1 MTAQSASGQ
10 PISYAVL
17 RGKVI
22 DTDLI
27 EFGGRG
33 GEATFLA
40 PDPHKIVSQIPLASP
55 RLMEDLYELSFDQI
69 LDYLGE
75 LGSRLDVRRND
86 YMREARDQS
95 YATAPTTKPI
105 MDAFFEHIGAMFDP
119 ARIRGMVDFNIGV
132 PYLEGWVE
140 KEINGTKVAIRAYGA
155 RSLHIVAGNGPVLGA
170 LTVLRGAVTRS
181 DTIIKVPS
189 NDPFTTG
196 AIARTMV
203 DMAPDHPITKHLA
216 VAYWRGGDEALESQI
231 YQPHNIEKICAWG
244 GFASVK
250 HVTKYIQPGIEL
262 ISLDPKRSASIVGAE
277 ALASEAMIEDAANR
291 IATDV
296 GANNQTACANCRM
309 VYVMCGT
316 DDAGVEKLK
325 RLGQLTYEAFAK
337 LPQALST
344 KPKRYD
350 PELKLQV
357 DMLRLSKDFYTVIGG
372 EQGEG
377 AVIVS
382 HTADRVDF
390 WEYLADRTVNLVP
403 VDTLD
408 EVLDVIDAY
417 TQTVGVF
424 PESLREVVRHKGALH
439 GGQRFVALGYAFNGP
454 GLVGPQDGIE
464 PMRRLV
470 KWIISEE
477 PLPEKKPFWECRD
490 EDIALVA

>member
-1 MTAQSASGQ
+1 MSK
-10 PISYAVL
+10 PISYAVI

-22 DTDLI
+22 DTDLV

-33 GEATFLA
+33 GDVKFLA
-40 PDPHKIVSQIPLASP
+40 PDPHKIVDSLALGSP
-55 RLMEDLYELSFDQI
+55 TKMADLYELTFDQI

-75 LGSRLDVRRND
+75 LGDRLEVRKND
-86 YMREARDQS
+86 YLREAREMS
-95 YATAPTTKPI
+95 YATAPTTVPI
-105 MDAFFEHIGAMFDP
+105 MNAFFDHMPAMFDRD
-119 ARIRGMVDFNIGV
+119 RIRGMCDFNIGI
-132 PYLEGWVE
+132 PYLEGWVQ
-140 KEINGTKVAIRAYGA
+140 KAINGSNVGIRAYGSRA
-155 RSLHIVAGNGPVLGA
+155 LHIVAGNGPVLGA
-170 LTVLRGAVTRS
+170 LTILRGAVTRG

-203 DMAPDHPITKHLA
+203 DMAPDHPLTKHVT
-216 VAYWRGGDEALESQI
+216 VAYWRGGDEAVESKL
-231 YQPHNIEKICAWG
+231 YQPHNIEKIVAWG

-262 ISLDPKRSASIVGAE
+262 ISLDPKRSASIVGGE
-277 ALASEAMIEDAANR
+277 ALENDAIMQDCANR

-316 DDAGVEKLK
+316 DDESIEKLK
-325 RLGQLTYEAFAK
+325 KLGQKVYDAMMK
-337 LPQALST
+337 LPSDLST

-350 PELKLQV
+350 SNLKSQV
-357 DMLRLSKDFYTVIGG
+357 DTLRLNDDWYTVVGG
-372 EQGEG
+372 KDGEG

-382 HTADRVDF
+382 HTSDRVDF
-390 WEYLADRTVNLVP
+390 YEYLADRTVNLVP

-408 EVLDVIDAY
+408 EVLEVVDAY
-417 TQTVGVF
+417 TQTVGIF
-424 PESLREVVRHKGALH
+424 PESLREKVRHLGALC
-439 GGQRFVALGYAFNGP
+439 GGQRFVSLGYSFNGP

-464 PMRRLV
+464 PLRRMC

-477 PLPEKKPFWECRD
+477 PLPGRKPFWEMR
-490 EDIALVA
+490 EGEVSMVA

>member
-1 MTAQSASGQ
+1 MTNR

-17 RGKVI
+17 RGQVVE
-22 DTDLI
+22 TDLI

-33 GEATFLA
+33 GDISFLA
-40 PDPHKIVSQIPLASP
+40 PDPHSIADRIPLASP
-55 RLMEDLYELSFDQI
+55 RLMEDLYELSLEDI
-69 LDYLGE
+69 LDYLAK
-75 LGSRLDVRRND
+75 LGSRLNVRTND
-86 YMREARDQS
+86 YLREARDYS

-105 MDAFFEHIGAMFDP
+105 MDAFFEHLEPMFDP
-119 ARIRGMVDFNIGV
+119 DRVRAMADFTIGV

-140 KEINGTKVAIRAYGA
+140 KDINGSKVGIRAYGA

-170 LTVLRGAVTRS
+170 LTILRGAVTRS

-203 DMAPDHPITKHLA
+203 DMAPDHPVTRHLA
-216 VAYWRGGDEALESQI
+216 VAYWRGGDEALESRI

-262 ISLDPKRSASIVGAE
+262 ITLDPKRSAGIVGGE
-277 ALASEAMIEDAANR
+277 ALESGEMMQEAANR

-316 DDAGVEKLK
+316 DEEGVEKLK
-325 RLGQLTYEAFAK
+325 ELGKLTYQSLLK
-337 LPQALST
+337 LPEALST

-350 PELKLQV
+350 QELKNQV
-357 DMLRLSKDFYTVIGG
+357 DMLRLSDDFYTVIGG
-372 EQGEG
+372 EEGEG
-377 AVIVS
+377 AILVS
-382 HTADRVDF
+382 HTPDRVDF

-403 VDTLD
+403 VDTLE
-408 EVLDVIDAY
+408 EVLDVVDSY

-424 PESLREVVRHKGALH
+424 PESLREVVRHRGALH

-464 PMRRLV
+464 PMRRIV

-477 PLPEKKPFWECRD
+477 PLPGRVPFWEATS
-490 EDIALVA
+490 EDIKVVA

>member
-1 MTAQSASGQ
+1 MTR

-22 DTDLI
+22 DSDLI

-33 GEATFLA
+33 GDISFLA
-40 PDPHKIVSQIPLASP
+40 PDPLKIADQIPLASP
-55 RLMEDLYELSFDQI
+55 RLMEDLYELSFEQI

-75 LGSRLDVRRND
+75 LGSRLDVRKND
-86 YMREARDQS
+86 YMREARDFS

-105 MDAFFEHIGAMFDP
+105 MDGFFEHIEPMFDP
-119 ARIRGMVDFNIGV
+119 ARIRRMVDFNIGV

-140 KEINGTKVAIRAYGA
+140 TPINGTKCAIRAYGA

-170 LTVLRGAVTRS
+170 LTILRGAVTRG

-203 DMAPDHPITKHLA
+203 DMAPDHPITRHLA
-216 VAYWRGGDEALESQI
+216 VAYWRGGDEALESRL

-262 ISLDPKRSASIVGAE
+262 ISLDPKRSASILGGE
-277 ALASEAMIEDAANR
+277 ALENDTIMQEAANR

-296 GANNQTACANCRM
+296 GANNQTACASCRM
-309 VYVMCGT
+309 VYVMSGT
-316 DDAGVEKLK
+316 DDEAIGKLQ
-325 RLGQLTYEAFAK
+325 RLGKLVHAALLK
-337 LPQALST
+337 LPESLST

-350 PELKLQV
+350 PQLRSQV
-357 DMLRLSKDFYTVIGG
+357 NTLRLSEDFFTVIGG
-372 EQGEG
+372 EDDEG

-382 HTADRVDF
+382 HTSDRVEF
-390 WEYLADRTVNLVP
+390 WEYLTDRTVNLVP

-408 EVLDVIDAY
+408 EVLDAVDAY
-417 TQTVGVF
+417 TQTVGIF
-424 PESLREVVRHKGALH
+424 PESLRKVVRHKGALH

-477 PLPEKKPFWECRD
+477 PLPGRKPFWECASD
-490 EDIALVA
+490 EIALVA

>member
-1 MTAQSASGQ
+1 MTIR

-17 RGKVI
+17 RGQVI
-22 DTDLI
+22 ESDLI

-33 GEATFLA
+33 GDISFLA
-40 PDPHKIVSQIPLASP
+40 PDPAKIVDRIPLASP
-55 RLMEDLYELSFDQI
+55 RLMEDLYTLSFEDI
-69 LDYLGE
+69 LDYLAE
-75 LGSRLDVRRND
+75 LGTKLELKDNP
-86 YMREARDQS
+86 YLQEALEYS

-105 MDAFFEHIGAMFDP
+105 MDSFFHDMPFMFDKE
-119 ARIRGMVDFNIGV
+119 RIRGMVDFNIGIDH
-132 PYLEGWVE
+132 LEGWVE
-140 KEINGTKVAIRAYGA
+140 KAINGSKVGIRAYGA
-155 RSLHIVAGNGPVLGA
+155 RTLHIVAGNGPVLGA
-170 LTVLRGAVTRS
+170 LTVLRGAVTRG
-181 DTIIKVPS
+181 DTIVKVPS

-203 DMAPDHPITKHLA
+203 DMAPDHPLTKHLA
-216 VAYWRGGDEALESQI
+216 VAYWRGGDEAVENRI

-262 ISLDPKRSASIVGAE
+262 ISLDPKRSASIVGGE
-277 ALASEAMIEDAANR
+277 ALDSPALMQEAASR
-291 IATDV
+291 IACDFAV
-296 GANNQTACANCRM
+296 GNQTACAAARM
-309 VYVMCGT
+309 VYVLCGT
-316 DDAGVEKLK
+316 DDDGVERLK
-325 RLGQLTYEAFAK
+325 ELGRLAYEAMLK
-337 LPQALST
+337 LPEVLTT

-350 PELKLQV
+350 PSLKSQV
-357 DMLRLSKDFYTVIGG
+357 DTLRYSPDFYTVIGG

-390 WEYLADRTVNLVP
+390 WEFLADRTVNLIP

-417 TQTVGVF
+417 TQTVGIF

-464 PMRRLV
+464 PMRRIV

-477 PLPEKKPFWECRD
+477 PLPGRVPFWEATA
-490 EDIALVA
+490 EQIKVVA

>member
-1 MTAQSASGQ
+1 MSNR
-10 PISYAVL
+10 PVSYAVL
-17 RGKVI
+17 RGQVI
-22 DTDLI
+22 ETDLI

-33 GEATFLA
+33 GDISFLA
-40 PDPHKIVSQIPLASP
+40 PDPHTIADRIPLASP
-55 RLMEDLYELSFDQI
+55 RLMADLYDLSLEDI
-69 LDYLGE
+69 LDYLAE
-75 LGSRLDVRRND
+75 LGSRLNVRTND
-86 YMREARDQS
+86 YLREARDYS

-105 MDAFFEHIGAMFDP
+105 MDAFFEHLEPMFDP
-119 ARIRGMVDFNIGV
+119 GRVRGMVDFTIGV

-140 KEINGTKVAIRAYGA
+140 KDINGSRVAIRAYGA
-155 RSLHIVAGNGPVLGA
+155 RSLHVVAGNGPVLGA
-170 LTVLRGAVTRS
+170 LTILRGAVTRS

-216 VAYWRGGDEALESQI
+216 VAYWRGGDEALESKI

-244 GFASVK
+244 GFASIK

-262 ISLDPKRSASIVGAE
+262 ITLDPKRSASIVGGE
-277 ALASEAMIEDAANR
+277 ALENAEVMQEAADR

-296 GANNQTACANCRM
+296 GANNQTACANCRL

-316 DDAGVEKLK
+316 DNAAIEKLK
-325 RLGQLTYEAFAK
+325 ELGKLTYQAMLK
-337 LPQALST
+337 LPEALST
-344 KPKRYD
+344 TPRRYD
-350 PELKLQV
+350 PELRGQV
-357 DMLRLSKDFYTVIGG
+357 DMLRLSEDFYTVIGG
-372 EQGEG
+372 EEGEG

-382 HTADRVDF
+382 HTPDRVDF
-390 WEYLADRTVNLVP
+390 WEYLADRTVNFVP
-403 VDTLD
+403 VDTLE
-408 EVLDVIDAY
+408 EVLDAVDAY
-417 TQTVGVF
+417 TQTVGIF
-424 PESLREVVRHKGALH
+424 PESLREVVRHRGALH

-477 PLPEKKPFWECRD
+477 PLPGRKALWECAD
-490 EDIALVA
+490 EEIALVA